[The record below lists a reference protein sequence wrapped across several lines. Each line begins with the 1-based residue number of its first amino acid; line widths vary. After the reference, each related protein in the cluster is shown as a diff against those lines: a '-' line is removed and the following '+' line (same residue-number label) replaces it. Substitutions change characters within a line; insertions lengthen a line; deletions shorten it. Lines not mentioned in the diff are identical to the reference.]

1 MILQALTAYYE
12 TLVQSGKLEAPGWA
26 PAKVGVALYLSGDGE
41 VERAV
46 SLREPAM
53 RGKKTALVPQTLN
66 VPAQVKRTAG
76 VSANFLCD
84 NASYI
89 LGFDG
94 KGKPARSR
102 ECFAA
107 SRALHGR
114 LLGEIDS
121 PAACAVC
128 AFFAGWDPVAA
139 AAHPALA
146 DCMED
151 LLGSA
156 NIVFRVDGGYAHE
169 DPAVRQ
175 AWQRHYDAGGDG
187 PQSVCL
193 VTGELCEPE
202 AVHPPIKGV
211 PGAQSSGAALVS
223 FNAPAFCS
231 YGKEQSLN
239 APVSKRAAFAYTSAL
254 NYLVASADCGMRL
267 GDTSVLFWAQD
278 ASPAYSRVFRSLLG
292 DNRYGAQDLRALT
305 RALCAGQPFTFEEE
319 RLNPQMDFYILGIS
333 PNAAR
338 LSVRFF
344 LHNSF
349 GEFLRRVQAHYDRL
363 EIVRPV
369 YDGCEHLSIWALL
382 NETVNPNS
390 RDKTPAPV
398 LVGELLRAILFGT
411 RYPATLLNGVTL
423 RIRAE
428 HKVTRGRAAILKAYY
443 MKNVHPDVPKE
454 VLQVSLNPDSASIP
468 YNLGRLFAL
477 LEAIQKAASPSI
489 QSTIRDRY
497 FNSASATPGTVFPTL
512 VNLAQKHLK
521 KLDGGLRIHY
531 ERQMTAVFEKLGD
544 TYPARMNLAQQ
555 GAFQIGYYHQ
565 MQANYAKDKK
575 EG

>member
-107 SRALHGR
+107 SRALHER

-121 PAACAVC
+121 PAKK
-128 AFFAGWDPVAA
+128 
-139 AAHPALA
+139 AHTALA

-151 LLGSA
+151 LLGGA
-156 NIVFRVDGGYAHE
+156 NIVFRVGGGYAHE

-187 PQSVCL
+187 PQAVCL

-363 EIVRPV
+363 EIVRPA

-428 HKVTRGRAAILKAYY
+428 HKVTRGRAAIFKAYY

-477 LEAIQKAASPSI
+477 LEAIQKAASPNI